1 MEKESTD
8 RLQEIVELSLLYDF
22 YGELLKENQKQIFE
36 DYVLNNLSF
45 GEIADGAGISRQGV
59 YDIVR
64 RCSRQLRTY
73 EDRLHLL
80 ERFREAK
87 QCIVRIEEIAED
99 MGTGGDLAGAAE
111 IKRLAKELLL
121 KL

>member
-1 MEKESTD
+1 MDKESTD

-22 YGELLKENQKQIFE
+22 YGELLKENQKRIFE
-36 DYVLNNLSF
+36 DYVLNNLSL

-73 EDRLHLL
+73 EEKLHLL
-80 ERFREAK
+80 EKSEQAK
-87 QCIVRIEEIAED
+87 QCIHRIEEIAGK
-99 MGTGGDLAGAAE
+99 MGTEGASDGAAE
-111 IKRLAKELLL
+111 IKRLAGELLQ